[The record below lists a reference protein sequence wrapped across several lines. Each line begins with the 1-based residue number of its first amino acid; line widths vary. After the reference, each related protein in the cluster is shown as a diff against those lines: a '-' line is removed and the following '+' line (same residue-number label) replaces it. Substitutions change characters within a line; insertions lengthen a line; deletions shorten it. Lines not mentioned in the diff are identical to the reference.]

1 MVAAFHR
8 FVREVSPNMQLLAKL
23 FKLALLTT
31 AVVVAVPALPTTPIR
46 DGNPVCPLSLPPLC
60 P

>member
-1 MVAAFHR
+1 
-8 FVREVSPNMQLLAKL
+8 MQLLAKL